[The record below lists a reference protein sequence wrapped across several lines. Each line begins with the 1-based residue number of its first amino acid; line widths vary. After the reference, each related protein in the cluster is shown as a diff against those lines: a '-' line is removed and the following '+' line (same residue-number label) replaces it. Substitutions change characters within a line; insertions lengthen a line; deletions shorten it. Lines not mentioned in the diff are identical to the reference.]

1 MKSHFKKHIGGGK
14 VLLIFLLTNVVYLVM
29 IGYTIPGVRQ
39 HANGNN
45 LFDMMPGGYSADYAL
60 HLLTL
65 LGAEGRRAYL
75 LDQLPVDMLYPLLFG
90 LCYSL
95 LLAYFLNKLN
105 RLETRMFYVTWL
117 PILAGIFDYLE
128 NISIIIMLQRYPS
141 FSAHLAS
148 LASVF
153 TVIKSV
159 LSTLSFLILVVLLI
173 TVVIQL
179 VKIRKYSKD

>member
-1 MKSHFKKHIGGGK
+1 VKGHFKKHIGGGK
-14 VLLIFLLTNVVYLVM
+14 VLLVFLLTNVVYLIM

-39 HANGNN
+39 YANGNN

-65 LGAEGRRAYL
+65 LGEEGRSAYL
-75 LDQLPVDMLYPLLFG
+75 HNQLPVDMIYPFLFG

-105 RLETRMFYVTWL
+105 RLETRLFYVTWL
-117 PILAGIFDYLE
+117 PILAGLFDYLE
-128 NISIIIMLQRYPS
+128 NISIIFMLLRYPS
-141 FSAHLAS
+141 FSPHLAS

-159 LSTLSFLILVVLLI
+159 LSTLSFLMLVVLLI
-173 TVVIQL
+173 TIVIRF
-179 VKIRKYSKD
+179 VKLRKT